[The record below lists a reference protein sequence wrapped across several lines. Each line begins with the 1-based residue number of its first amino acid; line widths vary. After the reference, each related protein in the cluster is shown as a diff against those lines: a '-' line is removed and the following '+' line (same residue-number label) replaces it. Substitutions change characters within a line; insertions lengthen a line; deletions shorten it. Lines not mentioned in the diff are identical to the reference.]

1 MLRWTFALPIAVV
14 SATWTNYAQAQ
25 SMLDQDAVAFGTRE
39 AVSSMDLS
47 PDGKLAV
54 FVGAG
59 PGRTTMV
66 YIADIAS
73 GTNKP
78 ILYSKG
84 SPETI
89 QWCSFASNTRLVCRF
104 TVIVSSDGSAA
115 NPGTLIPASRT
126 ISLNT
131 DGKDI
136 KPLGQQST
144 SSDLGIRQFDGS
156 IIDWLPGDSNDI
168 LMTRLFVPEGS
179 RGIPTNVQRTKSGV
193 GVVKLNVET
202 LATETIEAPRENV
215 FRWMSDG
222 QGHVRMLGIREFSSQ
237 TYETGRVKYVYR
249 MPGSSDWT
257 PLGGFVDLKDFQPLA
272 IDGAANLLYAIRKY
286 EGRWALSRVSL
297 DDTVAETVI
306 AHDASLDIDHVA
318 TIGQANRV
326 IGFSYEDQD
335 ATTYFDAEYK
345 SLAASLQAALPGHPY
360 IRFVGESDDRQKV
373 AIFAGRGD
381 DPGRY
386 YLFDKTTKSLGELI
400 PARTNIAGREL
411 ASVKF
416 MSYTTSDGKV
426 ISGRLLLPPAKPEK
440 FLPTVVFAGGDSGYK
455 DENGFEWFAQFL
467 AARGYAVFEPRYRG
481 YGGEDAWFNTMG
493 FKGWQTSVQD
503 ISKAVR
509 YVIDQGIADPTRV
522 AIVGWSHGGYAALL
536 AAEADPQLYKAII
549 AIAPITDLSSYKQDW
564 SDYTAGNRIAD
575 AIGSVQFDAS
585 PTRKVSSIQAPLLL
599 FHGTLDVNERVTQ
612 SRSMRDAAQKAG
624 KQVELVEFNGLD
636 RDLEDSAARSTM
648 LLKTGQL
655 LERTIG
661 H

>member
-1 MLRWTFALPIAVV
+1 MLRWTFVVPIVAA
-14 SATWTNYAQAQ
+14 SATWANYAQAQ

-39 AVSSMDLS
+39 AVSNMDLS

-66 YIADIAS
+66 YIANIAL

-84 SPETI
+84 SPESI

-104 TVIVSSDGSAA
+104 TVIVPSEGSVA

-131 DGKDI
+131 DGTDI

-156 IIDWLPGDSNDI
+156 IIDWKPGTNNDI

-179 RGIPTNVQRTKSGV
+179 RGIPTNIRRTKSGV

-202 LATETIEAPRENV
+202 LAAETVEAPRENV
-215 FRWMSDG
+215 FTWMSDG
-222 QGHVRMLGIREFSSQ
+222 QGHVRMFGIEEFSSQ
-237 TYETGRVKYVYR
+237 TYATGRAKYLYR
-249 MPGSSDWT
+249 LPGSSDWK
-257 PLGGFVDLKDFQPLA
+257 PLGDFADVKNFQPLI
-272 IDGAANLLYAIRKY
+272 IDGAANLLYAVRKF
-286 EGRWALSRVSL
+286 EGRWALSRILL
-297 DDTVAETVI
+297 DDSASETVI
-306 AHDASLDIDHVA
+306 AHDASFDIAHVT
-318 TIGQANRV
+318 TIGESHRV
-326 IGFSYEDQD
+326 IGFEYNGQD
-335 ATTYFDAEYK
+335 ETTYFDPEYK
-345 SLAASLQAALPGHPY
+345 SLASSLQTALPGHPD
-360 IRFVGESDDRQKV
+360 IKFVGESNDRQKL
-373 AIFAGRGD
+373 AIFAGRGN

-386 YLFDKTTKSLGELI
+386 YLFDKTKKSLGELI
-400 PARTNIAGREL
+400 PARTNIAGRQF
-411 ASVKF
+411 ASVKLV
-416 MSYTTSDGKV
+416 SYPSSDGTV
-426 ISGRLLLPPAKPEK
+426 ISGRLFLPPTKSEK
-440 FLPTVVFAGGDSGYK
+440 SLPTVIFAGGDGGYI
-455 DENGFEWFAQFL
+455 DVNGFEWFAQFL

-481 YGGEDAWFNTMG
+481 YGGGDAWFDKMG
-493 FKGWQTSVQD
+493 FKGWQTSAQD

-509 YVIDQGIADPTRV
+509 YVIDQGIADPTRI
-522 AIVGWSHGGYAALL
+522 AIVGWSHGGYAAIL
-536 AAEADPQLYKAII
+536 AAEADPQMYKAII

-564 SDYTAGNRIAD
+564 SDYTAGNRIAS
-575 AIGSVQFDAS
+575 AVGSAQFDGS
-585 PTRKVSSIQAPLLL
+585 PTRKASSLQAPLLL
-599 FHGTLDVNERVTQ
+599 FHGTFDASERVTQ

-661 H
+661 R